1 MGSRGTPV
9 ATLAGF
15 PLVAA
20 ACAHSAGYPWIG
32 EPVASSS
39 ASTSATPS
47 PSQLDLAQERI
58 QHVIIIVHENG
69 SFDHC
74 FGRYPVPTASP
85 MQDGRPTVCARDP
98 ILGDMERGFDLNQD
112 PRPPLILDP
121 TS

>member
-20 ACAHSAGYPWIG
+20 ACAHSAGDPWIG

-85 MQDGRPTVCARDP
+85 CKTAGPPSVPATRSSETWR
-98 ILGDMERGFDLNQD
+98 GDL
-112 PRPPLILDP
+112 
-121 TS
+121 TSTRTRVRH